1 MNKFKEIK
9 QLIND
14 LDYTQVSLFRMLLNE
29 KIDSDIIKFYFT
41 HKKNDGDVLELP
53 EQCKIYD
60 DLYILF
66 SKYDKNTSKLKIK
79 GFKVIPVNNDSEDET
94 LYEPLYYSIKIVY
107 EDNSSV
113 PMGRRMKESLLD
125 YIGNATTYEQNM
137 MKAIKGCNFEN
148 QDIIIT
154 DPCYIFNYDKTDG
167 YTDFTSYGLK
177 ENYICHSTLYGDW
190 SCTTFDSDTNK
201 PIGEFCADAGLV
213 CVVPLDTAINAND
226 GYENIKD
233 NDWTRTI
240 IRNFTGHVY
249 ADFKTEERVY
259 AEDSPYHKKGEK
271 YSYDYLEIVGEG
283 NINFRT
289 KQTGI

>member
-14 LDYTQVSLFRMLLNE
+14 LDYTQVSWLRMLLDE

-60 DLYILF
+60 DLDILF

-94 LYEPLYYSIKIVY
+94 LYESLYYSIKIVY

-137 MKAIKGCNFEN
+137 MNAIKGCNFKN

-154 DPCYIFNYDKTDG
+154 DPCYIFSYDKTDG
-167 YTDFTSYGLK
+167 YTDFTSYGMTDYL
-177 ENYICHSTLYGDW
+177 CHSTLYGDW

-213 CVVPLDTAINAND
+213 CVVPLDAAINAND

-233 NDWTRTI
+233 SDWTRTI

-249 ADFKTEERVY
+249 ADFKTEEGVY
-259 AEDSPYHKKGEK
+259 VEDNPYHKKGEK
-271 YSYDYLEIVGEG
+271 YSYNYLEIVGEG